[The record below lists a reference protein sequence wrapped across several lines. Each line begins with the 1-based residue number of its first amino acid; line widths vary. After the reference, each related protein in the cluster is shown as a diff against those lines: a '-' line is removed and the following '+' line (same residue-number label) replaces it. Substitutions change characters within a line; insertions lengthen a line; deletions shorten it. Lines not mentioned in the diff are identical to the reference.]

1 MGPRVPQLVAAGVA
15 AVPAEPPCPHRGS
28 DPGHVGAHGYLH
40 AAVAENPVAVLGLLI
55 ALINDA
61 RGVVEGEQRHPG
73 LGPCCNATTTCCGS
87 GAISGLKNLPNGVSA
102 SSLR

>member
-1 MGPRVPQLVAAGVA
+1 MSV
-15 AVPAEPPCPHRGS
+15 
-28 DPGHVGAHGYLH
+28 HGYLRT
-40 AAVAENPVAVLGLLI
+40 AVAENPVAGLSLLI

-73 LGPCCNATTTCCGS
+73 LGPCCNATTTCCGL
-87 GAISGLKNLPNGVSA
+87 GAISGLKSLPNGVSA